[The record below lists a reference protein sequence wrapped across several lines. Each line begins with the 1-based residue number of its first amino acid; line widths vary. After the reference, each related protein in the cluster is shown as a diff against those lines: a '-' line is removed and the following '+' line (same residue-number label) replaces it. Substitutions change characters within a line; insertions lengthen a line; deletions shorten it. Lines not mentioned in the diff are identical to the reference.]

1 MDEDKKKAG
10 DPPVGAWGMPAPQKP
25 AEPAPQPPA
34 PQPQPS
40 APRHAPDPALQFD
53 SERPTRLDQEAPRFV
68 EPAPPVRPPRAAE
81 PLYPAEPGFAA
92 EPERQ
97 VTETARA
104 VSPLMAEVRRPAPA
118 DEPRLEERR
127 AEPRGTQVP
136 RGGARGRGWL
146 FTVVAAALLGTV
158 FAAISTS
165 DFVKHL
171 DGETHQ
177 ISCSINPL
185 ASPTDEAT
193 GCSAAMFSPYS
204 SLFRVAVWGGVPI
217 ALFAFAVFAYLSAF
231 ALALGLKRDVTRR
244 DTFFLF
250 LGTLVPVGA
259 SAVYATIAATQLG
272 QFCQVCI
279 GIYVASGLTM
289 ILALIAHLRA
299 WPGEGK
305 LPWGRWALW
314 FLEGV
319 VVVAAVLGLYMAW
332 VPSDR
337 DSVVNGCG
345 ALVEEPAA
353 DESFVLTLPS
363 EPGAVRSLEVLDPL
377 CDWCKGLDQRLA
389 ASGLDKRLARK
400 VVVFPMD
407 TCVPNDM
414 VRSRLHPGAC
424 TVSYAMLCAPQSA
437 KKILDYA
444 FAEHDRLLELG
455 KTNEAALKADLEQ
468 RFPEVKGCIGSA
480 KVKAELTKARNW
492 AARNALEL
500 STPQLFVNGTQV
512 CKKNTD
518 LGLEYTLTRM
528 LEKAGAAR

>member
-1 MDEDKKKAG
+1 
-10 DPPVGAWGMPAPQKP
+10 MPRSVVAMTEIRRTPTG
-25 AEPAPQPPA
+25 EVR
-34 PQPQPS
+34 S
-40 APRHAPDPALQFD
+40 EERV
-53 SERPTRLDQEAPRFV
+53 SER
-68 EPAPPVRPPRAAE
+68 
-81 PLYPAEPGFAA
+81 G
-92 EPERQ
+92 
-97 VTETARA
+97 TE
-104 VSPLMAEVRRPAPA
+104 
-118 DEPRLEERR
+118 
-127 AEPRGTQVP
+127 VP
-136 RGGARGRGWL
+136 KGGARGRGWL
-146 FTVVAAALLGTV
+146 FVVMVAALVGTI
-158 FAAISTS
+158 FAGISTS
-165 DFVKHL
+165 DNLKNH

-185 ASPTDEAT
+185 AAKTDAES
-193 GCSAAMFSPYS
+193 GCSQAMFSPYS

-217 ALFAFAVFAYLSAF
+217 ALFAFATFAFLAAF
-231 ALALGLKRDVTRR
+231 ALSLGVKRDVSRR
-244 DTFFLF
+244 DTLF
-250 LGTLVPVGA
+250 LLLGSLVPVGA

-272 QFCQVCI
+272 SFCQVCI
-279 GIYVASGLTM
+279 GIYVASGLTAL
-289 ILALIAHLRA
+289 LALIAHMRA

-305 LPWGRWALW
+305 LPWGRWGLW

-337 DSVVNGCG
+337 ESVTKGCG
-345 ALVEEPAA
+345 ALVEEPGN
-353 DESFVLTLPS
+353 ESFVLTLPS
-363 EPGAVRSLEVLDPL
+363 EPGAVPSLEVLDPL
-377 CDWCKGLDQRLA
+377 CNWCKGLDQRLA
-389 ASGLDKRLARK
+389 ASGLDKKLARR

-444 FAEHDRLLELG
+444 FADQERLLELG

-468 RFPEVKGCIGSA
+468 HFPEVKGCIGSA
-480 KVKAELTKARNW
+480 KVKAELTRARNW

-500 STPQLFVNGTQV
+500 STPQLFVAGTQV

-528 LEKAGAAR
+528 LEKAGVQP